1 MNDRLDEV
9 LLYEAETRLLE
20 LRDLK
25 SNSTGLF
32 VTGATLTAKIY
43 DAANVQQGTDVTMAY
58 VAGTDG
64 TYRGTVLHSVDLTPA
79 EDYYG
84 TVDIVDGGQRGKRT
98 FRVVVKKRGL
108 K

>member
-9 LLYEAETRLLE
+9 LLYSEETRLLE
-20 LRDLK
+20 LRGLK

-43 DAANVQQGTDVTMAY
+43 DEDDAQQGGDVSMSY
-58 VAGTDG
+58 VAGSDA
-64 TYRGTVLHSVDLTPA
+64 TYRGTVLDSVALTPGG
-79 EDYYG
+79 DYHG
-84 TVDIVDGGQRGKRT
+84 TVDIVDGSQKGKRF